1 MEELDFLSLVTLVA
15 DNVARKRSWDEKHGC
30 YRIQMPCVVST
41 LKRRIYFPN
50 LTKDYQIAVKTP
62 ESDEKD
68 ENNSDYATGTD
79 DNDIRQP

>member
-41 LKRRIYFPN
+41 LKQRIYLPK
-50 LTKDYQIAVKTP
+50 LTKDYQTAVKNP
-62 ESDEKD
+62 EGDEND
-68 ENNSDYATGTD
+68 QNNSDDATGTD
-79 DNDIRQP
+79 DDNICQS